1 MEDGVHTVSAIT
13 VQQQWCAAAVEA
25 AERPNGD
32 ASPVAAA
39 PPPCEHDYSCP
50 ICLGLLLRPVKLTC
64 GHRFCRGCWLRVLQ
78 SRHIRAT
85 ARLTG
90 SVACPLGRC
99 EVRPLVPEVDQ
110 AHARKLESFFGV
122 EAGSDRASAHALADE
137 EVGVA
142 EMNAWAAAGCR
153 LTTTPDDAA
162 HDAAAAVLRLRVSEI
177 NARYCVKRAVGMW
190 AWAWAWACGNGHWRV
205 LTAVEL
211 RPRRLYVRPEPPS
224 Q

>member
-1 MEDGVHTVSAIT
+1 MAVGTHAESAIT

-78 SRHIRAT
+78 SRGIRAT
-85 ARLTG
+85 DRLTG

-122 EAGSDRASAHALADE
+122 EAGSDRASAHALANE
-137 EVGVA
+137 ERGVA
-142 EMNAWAAAGCR
+142 EVNAWAAAGSR

-162 HDAAAAVLRLRVSEI
+162 HDAAAAVLQLRVSEL

-190 AWAWAWACGNGHWRV
+190 ACMGMWEWVSACTDGGGAAPEAAIPLW
-205 LTAVEL
+205 
-211 RPRRLYVRPEPPS
+211 PEPPS
-224 Q
+224 R